1 MTITAT
7 IHVNGN
13 YECPIVYEQG
23 EARTEML
30 ISGKGKPGGETA
42 YIHYSHGPDPMV
54 ITVGPEKYIPDE
66 SQAA

>member
-23 EARTEML
+23 EARTE
-30 ISGKGKPGGETA
+30 GKTRRGNC
-42 YIHYSHGPDPMV
+42 IYSLF
-54 ITVGPEKYIPDE
+54 
-66 SQAA
+66 SRS